1 MVSSW
6 VLLMIGLNELAAQ
19 VADLEKKANVDQVE
33 PSEKEWALV
42 DASKAE
48 VNATQDAFQT
58 RVKKEQANAASY

>member
-1 MVSSW
+1 
-6 VLLMIGLNELAAQ
+6 MIGLNELAAQ

-48 VNATQDAFQT
+48 LMPLRMLFRPGSRRSRQTQLHIE
-58 RVKKEQANAASY
+58 KNSG